1 HFKGGARKFLPI
13 YQKEVSEEKE
23 VVVKG
28 GCGAKEE
35 EKKEPREKRCSGG
48 KSCDLR
54 GVGPGYEKSYLDY
67 DGHFK
72 GGARKFLPI
81 YQKQISEEK
90 EIVVKG
96 GAKEEKKEPREKRT
110 CGGKGCDLRG
120 VGPGYEKS
128 YLDYAGKFKGGARKF
143 LPIYQKE
150 VSEENEV
157 VVKGGCG
164 AKEEEKKEPREK
176 RCSGGKSCDL
186 RGVGPGYEKSYLDYD
201 GHFKGGARKFLPIYQ
216 KEVSEEKEVV
226 VKGGCGAK
234 EEEKKEP
241 REKRCSG
248 GKSCDLRGVGPG
260 YEKSYLD
267 YDGHFKGGARK
278 FLPIYQKQV
287 SEEKEI
293 VVKGGAK
300 EEKKEP
306 REKRSSGDKG
316 DDLRGVGPGYEKSY
330 LDYAGKFKGGA
341 RKFLPI
347 YKKQSS
353 AAKEVVIKGGAAP
366 CPKCGKVH

>member
-1 HFKGGARKFLPI
+1 MVYKWHHLSKNHFEVLDRSKAMKLYLAALLFGIAFAGDDDKRLKGVGPGYEKSYLDYAGKFKGGARKFLPI

-35 EKKEPREKRCSGG
+35 EKKEPREKR
-48 KSCDLR
+48 SCGEKCDDLR
-54 GVGPGYEKSYLDY
+54 GVGPGYEKS
-67 DGHFK
+67 F
-72 GGARKFLPI
+72 
-81 YQKQISEEK
+81 
-90 EIVVKG
+90 
-96 GAKEEKKEPREKRT
+96 
-110 CGGKGCDLRG
+110 
-120 VGPGYEKS
+120 
-128 YLDYAGKFKGGARKF
+128 LDYAGKFKGGARKF

-150 VSEENEV
+150 VSEEKEV

-241 REKRCSG
+241 REKRSCGEKCDHLRGVGPGYEKSYLDYAGKFKGGARKFLPIYQKEVSEEKEVVVKGGCGAKEEEKKEPREKRCSG

-278 FLPIYQKQV
+278 FLPIY
-287 SEEKEI
+287 
-293 VVKGGAK
+293 
-300 EEKKEP
+300 
-306 REKRSSGDKG
+306 
-316 DDLRGVGPGYEKSY
+316 
-330 LDYAGKFKGGA
+330 
-341 RKFLPI
+341 
-347 YKKQSS
+347 KKQSS
-353 AAKEVVIKGGAAP
+353 AEKEVVIKGGAAP